1 MIQDAPMPAN
11 MAFGSKAWETIME
24 SI

>member
-1 MIQDAPMPAN
+1 MMQDAPMPAN
-11 MAFGSKAWETIME
+11 MALGSKAWETIME